1 VIANNPQTQNVNS
14 ASNTLILT
22 RLVRLINTK
31 GNYPCSLIIDEAPT
45 LYFHRLENLMATARS
60 NQVSTLLGLQELPQL
75 KQQYGK
81 ETAETICAICGNII
95 SGSVR
100 NKDTLDWLEKLFGKV
115 KQVKESVSINRNSTT
130 ISQNENMDYLIPS
143 AKIADL
149 RTGELVAKIAM
160 EIEHNV
166 QNTYNC
172 QVELDLQAIQKE
184 ESEYLDIPLFYDLG
198 EDKDEIL
205 KANMLNIYN
214 EVNRICTIFKG
225 ETNKIYP
232 F

>member
-1 VIANNPQTQNVNS
+1 
-14 ASNTLILT
+14 
-22 RLVRLINTK
+22 
-31 GNYPCSLIIDEAPT
+31 
-45 LYFHRLENLMATARS
+45 
-60 NQVSTLLGLQELPQL
+60 L

-81 ETAETICAICGNII
+81 ETADTICAICGNII

-115 KQVKESVSINRNSTT
+115 KQVKESVSINRNNTT

-172 QVELDLQAIQKE
+172 QVELDLQAIEEEESKYLDLPIFYDFNGQKE
-184 ESEYLDIPLFYDLG
+184 AKLTNNFNI
-198 EDKDEIL
+198 
-205 KANMLNIYN
+205 IYN
-214 EVNRICTIFKG
+214 EVAQIVKDISHLQSI
-225 ETNKIYP
+225 NKLNNP
-232 F
+232 LNNQ